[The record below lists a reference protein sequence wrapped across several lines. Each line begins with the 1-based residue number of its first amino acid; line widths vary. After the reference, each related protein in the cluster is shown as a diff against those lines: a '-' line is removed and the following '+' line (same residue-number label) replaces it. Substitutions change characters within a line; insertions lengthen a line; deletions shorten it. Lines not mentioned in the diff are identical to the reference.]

1 MNGEVVKK
9 FPFILSVLKVSFDIT
24 CTASVFTRNT
34 RRLLLIRKVEICS
47 VIGIP
52 RLLSLSYI
60 VNGCA
65 RLELTLKISLIGIE
79 FYIFFSIAFLFIY

>member
-1 MNGEVVKK
+1 MNEEVVKI
-9 FPFILSVLKVSFDIT
+9 PFILSVLKMSFGIT

-34 RRLLLIRKVEICS
+34 QRLSFIRKVGICS

-60 VNGCA
+60 VNGSA
-65 RLELTLKISLIGIE
+65 RLELTLKISLIGTE
-79 FYIFFSIAFLFIY
+79 FYIFFD